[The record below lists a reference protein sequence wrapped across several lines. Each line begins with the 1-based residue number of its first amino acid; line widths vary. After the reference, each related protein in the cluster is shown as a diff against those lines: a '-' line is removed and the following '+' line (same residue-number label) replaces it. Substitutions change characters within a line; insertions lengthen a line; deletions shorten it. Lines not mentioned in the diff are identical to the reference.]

1 MWIFT
6 ETGFVSAVMHH
17 DDNNII
23 IVRARETESL
33 DGIAALADVKIVST
47 PAQDYPWRV
56 HVSRQAFQSWLA
68 SSVAALSYTNFKSR
82 IHDTRGDEFYSA
94 LSEVWSVMHA
104 VEERGS

>member
-1 MWIFT
+1 MWVFT

-17 DDNNII
+17 GDNNII

-47 PAQDYPWRV
+47 PARDYPWRV
-56 HVSRQAFQSWLA
+56 HVSREAFQSWLA
-68 SSVAALSYTNFKSR
+68 SSVAELSYTNFKNR